1 MLLLEF
7 IEGLRFVLEP
17 AVDNI
22 GVEAVAHQVL
32 TGLLH
37 FFFEMILNGT
47 WLFFD
52 STFRSL
58 FSVRVAFIHLERVVL
73 VVQSSWGGTEA
84 VKAECC
90 TCLVSLSLNAGKNIL
105 DLRIFVIKG
114 LTVDKGVS
122 SHPLNDLLV
131 GLSIHFHATDGQIFD
146 LGNEIVVW
154 LGNST
159 LVILESL
166 NELHVQ
172 SSRFSPFAF
181 EPFHDSG
188 IVGVG
193 QGDGGL
199 LGPNELE
206 LSGFVFLEELLGE
219 GRLGL
224 WDVFT
229 GFSGSDISWYFRLG

>member
-22 GVEAVAHQVL
+22 GVEAIAHEVL
-32 TGLLH
+32 TSLFH
-37 FFFEMILNGT
+37 FLFEMIFNGT
-47 WLFFD
+47 WLLFD
-52 STFRSL
+52 STLRNL

-90 TCLVSLSLNAGKNIL
+90 SHLGSLSLNAGKNIL

-114 LTVDKGVS
+114 LTVDKGVLR
-122 SHPLNDLLV
+122 HPRKDLLV
-131 GLSIHFHATDGQIFD
+131 VLSTHFHATDSQIFD

-159 LVILESL
+159 LVILVSID
-166 NELHVQ
+166 ELHVQ
-172 SSRFSPFAF
+172 SSRISHFTF

-188 IVGVG
+188 IVGV
-193 QGDGGL
+193 
-199 LGPNELE
+199 
-206 LSGFVFLEELLGE
+206 SH
-219 GRLGL
+219 
-224 WDVFT
+224 
-229 GFSGSDISWYFRLG
+229 